1 MGQIAKRTKEQNEQL
16 MKDIIYVMRRS
27 IDAYD
32 DGFVGEGQRLA
43 IAMLPIIRDT
53 EAMPSIL
60 TELGLRECYFY
71 DVSPDYNPSIGLPF
85 SGLATPTIGKHEAKY
100 RPRLNT
106 NPNLIPKKLSFDAWR
121 NKEVVIDE
129 GKDLHITREK
139 LVTAVANTFS
149 GEINVQIN
157 KAFNELILANCMG
170 WVDATVQ
177 PNIELLP
184 LAYPS
189 VRHIA
194 FELLQSLHEQAPD
207 YFK

>member
-1 MGQIAKRTKEQNEQL
+1 MGEIVKRTKEQNEQL
-16 MKDIIYVMRRS
+16 LKDIVYVMRRS
-27 IDAYD
+27 VDAYD
-32 DGFVGEGQRLA
+32 DGYVGEGQRLA

-53 EAMPSIL
+53 VEMPSIL
-60 TELGLRECYFY
+60 TELGMKECFFY
-71 DVSPDYNPSIGLPF
+71 DVCPEYNPSFGLPF
-85 SGLATPTIGKHEAKY
+85 SGLATPQIGKTEAKY
-100 RPRLNT
+100 RPRLNS
-106 NPNLIPKKLSFDAWR
+106 NPNLVPKKVSFDAWR

-129 GKDLHITREK
+129 GKGLHITRER

-170 WVDATVQ
+170 WVDPKEQ

-194 FELLQSLHEQAPD
+194 FELLQSLYDQVPD